1 MNTKLIKK
9 YKTEFNYYV
18 EGGNLLYFTEV
29 GGPYYEVTDEKWDF
43 VCDIEFIIDDEYVE
57 FRKALAEGKTIQ
69 FNFGNSGPNKTD
81 FPNVWKDLDLS
92 IGILANRALPENYR
106 IKPEPEESK
115 FKVGDWVTAQGVI
128 LQIPEPINV
137 DSLNNHLALYDR
149 RCKKWEPLIGE
160 VHWFSRNKDEE
171 PILGKFV
178 ETRNCRG
185 ITTYVVYTS
194 TDSYATWSYFEY
206 CEPFIGTLPTKWRNK

>member
-43 VCDIEFIIDDEYVE
+43 VCDIEFIIDDVYVE
-57 FRKALAEGKTIQ
+57 FRKALAEGKTVQ

-115 FKVGDWVTAQGVI
+115 FKVGDWVH
-128 LQIPEPINV
+128 IPAL
-137 DSLNNHLALYDR
+137 DSVPCQFSEDLCMLGLE
-149 RCKKWEPLIGE
+149 KWEPQ
-160 VHWFSRNKDEE
+160 SDEWCWNYVFGLVKVICKTKTE
-171 PILGKFV
+171 GHFLCWNPWKRV
-178 ETRNCRG
+178 EQT
-185 ITTYVVYTS
+185 ITI
-194 TDSYATWSYFEY
+194 D
-206 CEPFIGTLPTKWRNK
+206 EPFIGTLPTKLGKK

>member
-9 YKTEFNYYV
+9 YKTEFNYYI

-115 FKVGDWVTAQGVI
+115 FKVGDWVH
-128 LQIPEPINV
+128 IPAL
-137 DSLNNHLALYDR
+137 DSVPCQFSEDLCMLGLE
-149 RCKKWEPLIGE
+149 KWEPQ
-160 VHWFSRNKDEE
+160 SDEWCWNYVFGLVKVICKTKTE
-171 PILGKFV
+171 GHFLCWNPWKRV
-178 ETRNCRG
+178 EQT
-185 ITTYVVYTS
+185 ITI
-194 TDSYATWSYFEY
+194 D
-206 CEPFIGTLPTKWRNK
+206 EPFIGTLPTKLGKK

>member
-43 VCDIEFIIDDEYVE
+43 VCDIEFIIDDVYVE

-115 FKVGDWVTAQGVI
+115 FKVGDWVH
-128 LQIPEPINV
+128 IPAL
-137 DSLNNHLALYDR
+137 DSVPCQFSEDLCMLGLE
-149 RCKKWEPLIGE
+149 KWEPQ
-160 VHWFSRNKDEE
+160 SDEWCWNYVFGLVKVICKTKTE
-171 PILGKFV
+171 GHFLCWNPWKRV
-178 ETRNCRG
+178 EQT
-185 ITTYVVYTS
+185 ITI
-194 TDSYATWSYFEY
+194 D
-206 CEPFIGTLPTKWRNK
+206 EPFIGTLPTKLGKK

>member
-1 MNTKLIKK
+1 MNKELILK
-9 YKTEFNYYV
+9 YKREFEYWLN
-18 EGGNLLYFTEV
+18 GGKILMHYGKWVPV
-29 GGPYYEVTDEKWDF
+29 GLDAKWEFFISELEKIG
-43 VCDIEFIIDDEYVE
+43 CLGYIIDDEYVE

-69 FNFGNSGPNKTD
+69 FNFGNSDPHKQD

-92 IGILANRALPENYR
+92 IGILSDRAHPENYR

-149 RCKKWEPLIGE
+149 RCKNGN
-160 VHWFSRNKDEE
+160 R
-171 PILGKFV
+171 
-178 ETRNCRG
+178 
-185 ITTYVVYTS
+185 
-194 TDSYATWSYFEY
+194 
-206 CEPFIGTLPTKWRNK
+206 